1 MRFSSKNSKKNYRA
15 LACAMAMMTGL
26 SAAQV
31 VSAAPTDSGVIV
43 NMKDGKLAAVS
54 ETGAEADIN
63 RNKPAAPTG
72 DEVGEAVELAANAQ
86 DTSNAAKEAV
96 AKWNGERPTDA
107 EVTSSAQALVG
118 KTIMEIRIEGATED
132 VYNTALLSLS
142 SKVGD
147 PMTIDGLSRDAN
159 NIYETGYFYDLYPS
173 FEEIPEGVIV
183 TYHVFTTPIISDI
196 EITGNSKR
204 ESTDKLINAMQLKPG
219 DRLNRVSLQ
228 EDLANIKKVYVN
240 DGYIMAKVHDMGMD
254 EQGKISIQVNE
265 GILEGYKV
273 KGLKKTKEKVVI
285 RELRTKVGEP
295 LNKKDVVR
303 SYNRLMNLNY
313 FESID
318 IKPIPGVE
326 PNACMLEIDIT
337 EKNTGAFGVG
347 AGYSTADG
355 FIGMISIGDSNFR
368 GIGDSIGITYAI
380 SGSSTDARGWSFSY
394 RKPWLDRKE
403 TCGTLKV
410 YDRTYRYNDYGTDGN
425 LIEEMLRK
433 AKGFE
438 IGFTR
443 PVSEYST
450 NGIYFKNSEDDYDTH
465 KSGPV
470 DRSTPAAAP
479 WRDKNFGLTRSIT
492 LSHTTDTRD
501 NIMYPTGGHYVQL
514 AVEFAGLGGDFNYQK
529 YTIDDSA
536 YWKVGRN
543 QIVAFR
549 NCYGHS
555 GSELS
560 YFNTF
565 NIGGQGTLRGYKDDQ
580 FRGDS
585 MYIGSLEFRFPLYN
599 KVKGAVFTDW
609 GGVWGT
615 DWLPRDFDVFHA
627 SIGVGVMVD
636 TPVGPIRIDVG
647 HGSQGNRVHFNVGAS
662 F

>member
-1 MRFSSKNSKKNYRA
+1 
-15 LACAMAMMTGL
+15 MAMMTGL
-26 SAAQV
+26 SVTQI
-31 VSAAPTDSGVIV
+31 VSAAPTDSGVII

-54 ETGAEADIN
+54 ETGAEADIE
-63 RNKPAAPTG
+63 RKKPEAPTG
-72 DEVGEAVELAANAQ
+72 EEIGEAVELAANTQ
-86 DTSNAAKEAV
+86 DTTSAAKEAA
-96 AKWNGERPTDA
+96 AKWNGERPSDA
-107 EVTSSAQALVG
+107 DVTTAAQALVG
-118 KTIMEIRIEGATED
+118 KTIMEIKIEGATED
-132 VYNTALLSLS
+132 VYNTALMSLS

-147 PMTIDGLSRDAN
+147 ALTIDGLSRDAN

-228 EDLANIKKVYVN
+228 EDLANIKKVYIN

-303 SYNRLMNLNY
+303 SYNRLTNLNY

-355 FIGMISIGDSNFR
+355 FIGMVSIGDNNFR
-368 GIGDSIGITYAI
+368 GIGDAISVMYSI
-380 SGSSTDARGWSFSY
+380 SGSSTDARGWAFSY
-394 RKPWLDRKE
+394 RKPWLDKKE
-403 TCGTLKV
+403 TCGILKV
-410 YDRTYRYNDYGTDGN
+410 YDRTYRYNDYDTNGD

-470 DRSTPAAAP
+470 DRSKPLYAP

-514 AVEFAGLGGDFNYQK
+514 AVEFAGMGGDFNYQK

-543 QIVAFR
+543 QIVALR
-549 NCYGHS
+549 NSYGHS
-555 GSELS
+555 NDELS
-560 YFNTF
+560 YFNKF
-565 NIGGQGTLRGYKDDQ
+565 RIGGQGTLRGYKDDQ

-599 KVKGAVFTDW
+599 KVKGAIFTDW
-609 GGVWGT
+609 GAAWGT
-615 DWLPRDFDVFHA
+615 NWLPDDFNDFHA
-627 SIGVGVMVD
+627 SIGVGVMVE
-636 TPVGPIRIDVG
+636 TPVGPVRIDVG

>member
-1 MRFSSKNSKKNYRA
+1 MRFTSKNSKNNYRA
-15 LACAMAMMTGL
+15 LVCAMAMVTGL

-31 VSAAPTDSGVIV
+31 ASAEAPAESGVIV
-43 NMKDGKLAAVS
+43 NMADGKLATVDNN
-54 ETGAEADIN
+54 GNGADIG
-63 RNKPAAPTG
+63 KGKQTG
-72 DEVGEAVELAANAQ
+72 TNEAGGTVVENNADAQ
-86 DTSNAAKEAV
+86 DNVNAAKEAME
-96 AKWNGERPTDA
+96 KWNGERPTDA
-107 EVTSSAQALVG
+107 EVTTAAQALVG
-118 KTIMEIRIEGATED
+118 KTIMDIKIVGATED
-132 VYNTALLSLS
+132 VYNTALLSLD

-147 PMTIDGLSRDAN
+147 TLTIDGLSRDAN

-204 ESTDKLINAMQLKPG
+204 ESTEKLIKAMQLKPG
-219 DRLNRVSLQ
+219 DRLNRRSLQ

-240 DGYIMAKVHDMGMD
+240 DGYIMAKVHDMGID
-254 EQGKISIQVNE
+254 DNGKISIQVNE

-303 SYNRLMNLNY
+303 SYNRLTNLNY

-326 PNACMLEIDIT
+326 PNACMLEIDVT

-347 AGYSTADG
+347 AGYSTGDG
-355 FIGMISIGDSNFR
+355 FIGMINVGDSNFR
-368 GIGDSIGITYAI
+368 GIGDSISVMYSI
-380 SGSSTDARGWSFSY
+380 SGSSTDARGWLFSY
-394 RKPWLDRKE
+394 RKPWLDKKE
-403 TCGTLKV
+403 TAGTIKI
-410 YDRTYRYNDYGTDGN
+410 YNRTYRYNDYDTNGN
-425 LIEEMLRK
+425 LVEEMLRK

-450 NGIYFKNSEDDYDTH
+450 NGIYFKNSDDTYDNH

-470 DRSTPAAAP
+470 DRRQSKWAD
-479 WRDKNFGLTRSIT
+479 WNKKNFGLTRSIT
-492 LSHTTDTRD
+492 LSHVTDTRD
-501 NIMYPTGGHYVQL
+501 NIMYPTDGHHVRL
-514 AVEFAGLGGDFNYQK
+514 AAEFAGLGGDFKFQK
-529 YTIDDSA
+529 YTIDDSI
-536 YWKVGRN
+536 YRKVGRN
-543 QIVAFR
+543 QIVALR
-549 NCYGHS
+549 NAYGHS
-555 GSELS
+555 TSDLS
-560 YFNTF
+560 YFNKF
-565 NIGGQGTLRGYKDDQ
+565 RIGGQGTLRGYRDDQ
-580 FRGDS
+580 YRGNS
-585 MYIGSLEFRFPLYN
+585 MYIGSLEFRFPVAN
-599 KVKGAVFTDW
+599 KIKGAIFTDW
-609 GGVWGT
+609 GAAWDHGWT
-615 DWLPRDFDVFHA
+615 PKHFHA
-627 SIGVGVMVD
+627 SVGVGVMVE

>member
-1 MRFSSKNSKKNYRA
+1 MRFTSKNSKKNYRA
-15 LACAMAMMTGL
+15 LACAMAMVMGL
-26 SAAQV
+26 SAAQIAY
-31 VSAAPTDSGVIV
+31 AAEPSESGVIV
-43 NMKDGKLAAVS
+43 NMSDGKLKAVS
-54 ETGAEADIN
+54 DSGAEADID
-63 RNKPAAPTG
+63 RNKKQAATG
-72 DEVGEAVELAANAQ
+72 AEVGESVENAAKAQ
-86 DTSNAAKEAV
+86 DTTNAAKEAV

-107 EVTSSAQALVG
+107 EVTSAAQTLVG
-118 KTIMEIRIEGATED
+118 KTIMDIKIEGATDD
-132 VYNTALLSLS
+132 VVNTARLALT

-147 PMTIDGLSRDAN
+147 ALTIDGLSRDAN

-204 ESTDKLINAMQLKPG
+204 ESTEKLIKAMQLKPG
-219 DRLNRVSLQ
+219 DRLNRRSLQ

-240 DGYIMAKVHDMGMD
+240 DGYIMAKVHDMGID
-254 EQGKISIQVNE
+254 DNGKISIQVNE

-303 SYNRLMNLNY
+303 SYNRLTNLNY

-337 EKNTGAFGVG
+337 EKNTGNFGVG

-355 FIGMISIGDSNFR
+355 FIGMISVGDSNFR
-368 GIGDSIGITYAI
+368 GVGDSINVMYSI
-380 SGSSTDARGWSFSY
+380 SGSSTDARGWVFSY
-394 RKPWLDRKE
+394 RKPWLDKKE
-403 TCGTLKV
+403 TAGTIKI
-410 YDRTYRYNDYGTDGN
+410 YNRTYRYNDYDTNGN
-425 LIEEMLRK
+425 LVEEMLRK

-438 IGFTR
+438 FGFTR

-450 NGIYFKNSEDDYDTH
+450 NGIYFKNSDDTYDNH

-470 DRSTPAAAP
+470 DRRQSKWAD
-479 WRDKNFGLTRSIT
+479 WNKKNFGLTRSIT
-492 LSHTTDTRD
+492 LSHVTDTRD
-501 NIMYPTGGHYVQL
+501 NIMYPTDGHHVRL
-514 AVEFAGLGGDFNYQK
+514 AAEFAGLGGDFKFQK
-529 YTIDDSA
+529 YTIDDSI
-536 YWKVGRN
+536 YRKVGRN
-543 QIVAFR
+543 QIVALR
-549 NCYGHS
+549 NAYGHS
-555 GSELS
+555 TSDLS
-560 YFNTF
+560 YFNKF
-565 NIGGQGTLRGYKDDQ
+565 RIGGQGTLRGYRDDQ
-580 FRGDS
+580 YRGNS
-585 MYIGSLEFRFPLYN
+585 MYVGSLEFRFPVAN
-599 KVKGAVFTDW
+599 KIKGAIFTDW
-609 GGVWGT
+609 GAAWDHGWT
-615 DWLPRDFDVFHA
+615 PKHFHA
-627 SIGVGVMVD
+627 SVGVGVMVE

>member
-1 MRFSSKNSKKNYRA
+1 MRFASKNSKKNYRA
-15 LACAMAMMTGL
+15 LACAMAMMTSL
-26 SAAQV
+26 SAAQL
-31 VSAAPTDSGVIV
+31 AYAEPTDSGVII

-54 ETGAEADIN
+54 ETGAEADID
-63 RNKPAAPTG
+63 RNKPEAPTG
-72 DEVGEAVELAANAQ
+72 EEFAEEVQMAADAQ
-86 DTSNAAKEAV
+86 NVANGAKEA
-96 AKWNGERPTDA
+96 AEKWNGERPTDA
-107 EVTSSAQALVG
+107 EVTTAAQALVG
-118 KTIMEIRIEGATED
+118 KTIMDLRVEGATED
-132 VYNTALLSLS
+132 VYNTAMLSLY

-147 PMTIDGLSRDAN
+147 SLTIDGLSKDAN

-183 TYHVFTTPIISDI
+183 TYHVFTTPMISDI
-196 EITGNSKR
+196 EITGNSSR

-254 EQGKISIQVNE
+254 ENGKISIQVNE

-303 SYNRLMNLNY
+303 SYNRLTNLNY

-337 EKNTGAFGVG
+337 EKNTGTFGVG

-355 FIGMISIGDSNFR
+355 LIGMISVGDTNFR
-368 GIGDSIGITYAI
+368 GIGDSIGVTFSM

-394 RKPWLDRKE
+394 RKPWLDSKE
-403 TCGTLKV
+403 TAGTIKI
-410 YDRTYRYNDYGTDGN
+410 YNRTYRYNDYNTEGD
-425 LIEEMLRK
+425 LLEEMLRH

-438 IGFTR
+438 LGFTR
-443 PVSEYST
+443 PVSEYSK
-450 NGIYFKNSEDDYDTH
+450 NGIYFKNSDDEYDTH
-465 KSGPV
+465 KSGPI
-470 DRSTPAAAP
+470 DRSKPGWAD
-479 WRDKNFGLTRSIT
+479 WNSRNFGLTRSIT

-501 NIMYPTGGHYVQL
+501 NVMYPTEGHYVQL
-514 AVEFAGLGGDFNYQK
+514 AAEFAGFGGDFNYQK
-529 YTIDDSA
+529 YTIDDSF
-536 YWKVGRN
+536 YRKVGRN
-543 QIVAFR
+543 QIVAVR
-549 NCYGHS
+549 NSYGHS
-555 GSELS
+555 GKNLS
-560 YFNTF
+560 YFNMF
-565 NIGGQGTLRGYKDDQ
+565 RIGGQSTLRGYRDDQ

-585 MYIGSLEFRFPLYN
+585 MYIGSLEFRFPLAN
-599 KVKGAVFTDW
+599 KIKGAIFTDW

-615 DWLPRDFDVFHA
+615 RWVPSEFSVFHA
-627 SIGVGVMVD
+627 SVGFGVMVE

>member
-1 MRFSSKNSKKNYRA
+1 
-15 LACAMAMMTGL
+15 MAMVTGL

-31 VSAAPTDSGVIV
+31 ASAEAPAESGVIV
-43 NMKDGKLAAVS
+43 NMADGKLATVDNN
-54 ETGAEADIN
+54 GNGADIG
-63 RNKPAAPTG
+63 KGKQTG
-72 DEVGEAVELAANAQ
+72 TNEAGGTVVENNADAQ
-86 DTSNAAKEAV
+86 DNVNAAKEAME
-96 AKWNGERPTDA
+96 KWNGERPTDA
-107 EVTSSAQALVG
+107 EVTTAAQALVG
-118 KTIMEIRIEGATED
+118 KTIMDIKIVGATED
-132 VYNTALLSLS
+132 VYNTALLSLD

-147 PMTIDGLSRDAN
+147 TLTIDGLSRDAN

-204 ESTDKLINAMQLKPG
+204 ESTEKLIKAMQLKPG
-219 DRLNRVSLQ
+219 DRLNRRSLQ

-240 DGYIMAKVHDMGMD
+240 DGYIMAKVHDMGID
-254 EQGKISIQVNE
+254 DNGKISIQVNE

-303 SYNRLMNLNY
+303 SYNRLTNLNY

-326 PNACMLEIDIT
+326 PNACMLEIDVT

-347 AGYSTADG
+347 AGYSTGDG
-355 FIGMISIGDSNFR
+355 FIGMINVGDSNFR
-368 GIGDSIGITYAI
+368 GIGDSISVMYSI
-380 SGSSTDARGWSFSY
+380 SGSSTDARGWLFSY
-394 RKPWLDRKE
+394 RKPWLDKKE
-403 TCGTLKV
+403 TAGTIKI
-410 YDRTYRYNDYGTDGN
+410 YNRTYRYNDYDTNGN
-425 LIEEMLRK
+425 LVEEMLRK

-450 NGIYFKNSEDDYDTH
+450 NGIYFKNSDDTYDNH

-470 DRSTPAAAP
+470 DRRQSKWAD
-479 WRDKNFGLTRSIT
+479 WNKKNFGLTRSIT
-492 LSHTTDTRD
+492 LSHVTDTRD
-501 NIMYPTGGHYVQL
+501 NIMYPTDGHHVRL
-514 AVEFAGLGGDFNYQK
+514 AAEFAGLGGDFKFQK
-529 YTIDDSA
+529 YTIDDSI
-536 YWKVGRN
+536 YRKVGRN
-543 QIVAFR
+543 QIVALR
-549 NCYGHS
+549 NAYGHS
-555 GSELS
+555 TSDLS
-560 YFNTF
+560 YFNKF
-565 NIGGQGTLRGYKDDQ
+565 RIGGQGTLRGYRDDQ
-580 FRGDS
+580 YRGNS
-585 MYIGSLEFRFPLYN
+585 MYVGSLEFRFPVAN
-599 KVKGAVFTDW
+599 KIKGAIFTDW
-609 GGVWGT
+609 GAAWDHGWT
-615 DWLPRDFDVFHA
+615 PKHFHA
-627 SIGVGVMVD
+627 SVGVGVMVE

>member
-1 MRFSSKNSKKNYRA
+1 MRFTSNNSKKNYRA
-15 LACAMAMMTGL
+15 LACAMAMVTGL
-26 SAAQV
+26 SAAQIAY
-31 VSAAPTDSGVIV
+31 AAEPSESGVIV
-43 NMKDGKLAAVS
+43 NMSDGKLKAVS
-54 ETGAEADIN
+54 DSGAEADID
-63 RNKPAAPTG
+63 RNKKQAATG
-72 DEVGEAVELAANAQ
+72 AEVGESVENAAKAQ
-86 DTSNAAKEAV
+86 DTTNAAKEAV

-107 EVTSSAQALVG
+107 EVTSAAQTLVG
-118 KTIMEIRIEGATED
+118 KTIMDIKIEGATDD
-132 VYNTALLSLS
+132 VVNTARLALT

-147 PMTIDGLSRDAN
+147 ALTIDGLSRDAN

-204 ESTDKLINAMQLKPG
+204 ESTEKLIKAMQLKPG
-219 DRLNRVSLQ
+219 DRLNRRSLQ

-240 DGYIMAKVHDMGMD
+240 DGYIMAKVHDMGID
-254 EQGKISIQVNE
+254 DNGKISIQVNE

-303 SYNRLMNLNY
+303 SYNRLTNLNY

-337 EKNTGAFGVG
+337 EKNTGNFGVG

-355 FIGMISIGDSNFR
+355 FIGMISVGDSNFR
-368 GIGDSIGITYAI
+368 GVGDSINVMYSI
-380 SGSSTDARGWSFSY
+380 SGSSTDARGWVFSY
-394 RKPWLDRKE
+394 RKPWLDKKE
-403 TCGTLKV
+403 TAGTIKI
-410 YDRTYRYNDYGTDGN
+410 YNRTYRYNDYDTNGN
-425 LIEEMLRK
+425 LVEEMLRK

-438 IGFTR
+438 FGFTR

-450 NGIYFKNSEDDYDTH
+450 NGIYFKNSDDTYDNH

-470 DRSTPAAAP
+470 DRRQSKWAD
-479 WRDKNFGLTRSIT
+479 WNKKNFGLTRSIT
-492 LSHTTDTRD
+492 LSHVTDTRD
-501 NIMYPTGGHYVQL
+501 NIMYPTDGHHVRL
-514 AVEFAGLGGDFNYQK
+514 AAEFAGLGGDFKFQK
-529 YTIDDSA
+529 YTIDDSI
-536 YWKVGRN
+536 YRKVGRN
-543 QIVAFR
+543 QIVALR
-549 NCYGHS
+549 NAYGHS
-555 GSELS
+555 TSDLS
-560 YFNTF
+560 YFNKF
-565 NIGGQGTLRGYKDDQ
+565 RIGGQGTLRGYRDDQ
-580 FRGDS
+580 YRGNS
-585 MYIGSLEFRFPLYN
+585 MYVGSLEFRFPVAN
-599 KVKGAVFTDW
+599 KIKGAIFTDW
-609 GGVWGT
+609 GAAWDHGWT
-615 DWLPRDFDVFHA
+615 PKHFHA
-627 SIGVGVMVD
+627 SVGVGVMVE

>member
-1 MRFSSKNSKKNYRA
+1 MRFTSKNSKKNYRA

-26 SAAQV
+26 SAAQI
-31 VSAAPTDSGVIV
+31 AYAETPAESGVIV

-54 ETGAEADIN
+54 ESGAEADID
-63 RNKPAAPTG
+63 RKKKEAATG
-72 DEVGEAVELAANAQ
+72 AEIGESLEIAANSQ
-86 DTSNAAKEAV
+86 DTTNAAKAAV
-96 AKWNGERPTDA
+96 EKWNGERPTDA
-107 EVTSSAQALVG
+107 EVTSAAQALVG
-118 KTIMEIRIEGATED
+118 KTIMDIKIAGATED
-132 VYNTALLSLS
+132 VYNTAFLSLN

-147 PMTIDGLSRDAN
+147 TLTIDGLSKDAN

-204 ESTDKLINAMQLKPG
+204 ESTEKLIKAMQLKPG

-240 DGYIMAKVHDMGMD
+240 DGYIMAKVHDMGID
-254 EQGKISIQVNE
+254 DHGKISIQVNE

-303 SYNRLMNLNY
+303 SYNRLTNLNY

-337 EKNTGAFGVG
+337 EKNTGTFGVG

-355 FIGMISIGDSNFR
+355 FIGMLSIGDSNFR
-368 GIGDSIGITYAI
+368 GIGDSIGVTFSM

-394 RKPWLDRKE
+394 RKPWLDKKE
-403 TCGTLKV
+403 TAGVLKI
-410 YDRTYRYNDYGTDGN
+410 YNRTYRYNDYDENGD
-425 LIEEMLRK
+425 LLEEMLRK

-443 PVSEYST
+443 PVSEYSK

-465 KSGPV
+465 KSGRI
-470 DRSTPAAAP
+470 DRSKPA
-479 WRDKNFGLTRSIT
+479 WDDWNKKNFGLTRSIT

-501 NIMYPTGGHYVQL
+501 NIMYPTEGHNVQL
-514 AVEFAGLGGDFNYQK
+514 AAEFAGLGGDFKYQK
-529 YTIDDSA
+529 YTIDDSV
-536 YWKVGRN
+536 YRKVGRN
-543 QIVAFR
+543 QIVALR
-549 NCYGHS
+549 NAYGHS
-555 GSELS
+555 TSDLS
-560 YFNTF
+560 YFNKF
-565 NIGGQGTLRGYKDDQ
+565 RIGGQGTLRGYRDDQ
-580 FRGDS
+580 FRGNS
-585 MYIGSLEFRFPLYN
+585 MYVGSLEFRFPVAN
-599 KVKGAVFTDW
+599 KIKGAIFTDW
-609 GGVWGT
+609 GGAWNSG
-615 DWLPRDFDVFHA
+615 WIPKNFHA
-627 SIGVGVMVD
+627 SVGVGVMVE
-636 TPVGPIRIDVG
+636 TPVGPIRIDLG

>member
-1 MRFSSKNSKKNYRA
+1 MRFTSKNSKNNYRA
-15 LACAMAMMTGL
+15 LVCAMAMVTGL

-31 VSAAPTDSGVIV
+31 ASAEAPAESGVIV
-43 NMKDGKLAAVS
+43 NMADGKLATVDNN
-54 ETGAEADIN
+54 GNGADIG
-63 RNKPAAPTG
+63 KGKQTG
-72 DEVGEAVELAANAQ
+72 TNEAGGTVVENNADAQ
-86 DTSNAAKEAV
+86 DNVNAAKEAME
-96 AKWNGERPTDA
+96 KWNGERPTDA
-107 EVTSSAQALVG
+107 EVTTAAQALVG
-118 KTIMEIRIEGATED
+118 KTIMDIKIVGATED
-132 VYNTALLSLS
+132 VYNTALLSLD

-147 PMTIDGLSRDAN
+147 TLTIDGLSRDAN

-204 ESTDKLINAMQLKPG
+204 ESTEKLIKAMQLKPG
-219 DRLNRVSLQ
+219 DRLNRRSLQ

-240 DGYIMAKVHDMGMD
+240 DGYIMAKVHDMGID
-254 EQGKISIQVNE
+254 DNGKISIQVNE

-303 SYNRLMNLNY
+303 SYNRLTNLNY

-326 PNACMLEIDIT
+326 PNACMLEIDVT

-347 AGYSTADG
+347 AGYSTGDG
-355 FIGMISIGDSNFR
+355 FIGMINVGDSNFR
-368 GIGDSIGITYAI
+368 GIGDSISVMYSI
-380 SGSSTDARGWSFSY
+380 SGSSTDARGWLFSY
-394 RKPWLDRKE
+394 RKPWLDKKE
-403 TCGTLKV
+403 TAGTIKI
-410 YDRTYRYNDYGTDGN
+410 YNRTYRYNDYDTNGN
-425 LIEEMLRK
+425 LVEEMLRK

-450 NGIYFKNSEDDYDTH
+450 NGIYFKNSDDTYDNH

-470 DRSTPAAAP
+470 DRRQSKWAD
-479 WRDKNFGLTRSIT
+479 WNKKNFGLTRSIT
-492 LSHTTDTRD
+492 LSHVTDTRD
-501 NIMYPTGGHYVQL
+501 NIMYPTDGHHVRL
-514 AVEFAGLGGDFNYQK
+514 AAEFAGLGGDFKFQK
-529 YTIDDSA
+529 YTIDDSI
-536 YWKVGRN
+536 YRKVGRN
-543 QIVAFR
+543 QIVALR
-549 NCYGHS
+549 NAYGHS
-555 GSELS
+555 TSDLS
-560 YFNTF
+560 YFNKF
-565 NIGGQGTLRGYKDDQ
+565 RIGGQGTLRGYRDDQ
-580 FRGDS
+580 YRGNS
-585 MYIGSLEFRFPLYN
+585 MYVGSLEFRFPVAN
-599 KVKGAVFTDW
+599 KIKGAIFTDW
-609 GGVWGT
+609 GAAWDHGWT
-615 DWLPRDFDVFHA
+615 PKHFHA
-627 SIGVGVMVD
+627 SVGVGVMVE

>member
-1 MRFSSKNSKKNYRA
+1 MRFTSKNSKKNYRA
-15 LACAMAMMTGL
+15 LACAMAMVTGL
-26 SAAQV
+26 SAAQIAY
-31 VSAAPTDSGVIV
+31 AAEPSESGVIV
-43 NMKDGKLAAVS
+43 NMSDGKLKAVS
-54 ETGAEADIN
+54 DSGAEADID
-63 RNKPAAPTG
+63 RNKKQAATG
-72 DEVGEAVELAANAQ
+72 TEVGESVENAAKAQ
-86 DTSNAAKEAV
+86 DTTNAAKEAV

-107 EVTSSAQALVG
+107 EVTSAAQTLVG
-118 KTIMEIRIEGATED
+118 KTIMDIKIEGATDD
-132 VYNTALLSLS
+132 VVNTARLALT

-147 PMTIDGLSRDAN
+147 ALTIDGLSRDAN

-204 ESTDKLINAMQLKPG
+204 ESTEKLIKAMQLKPG
-219 DRLNRVSLQ
+219 DRLNRRSLQ

-240 DGYIMAKVHDMGMD
+240 DGYIMAKVHDMGID
-254 EQGKISIQVNE
+254 DNGKISIQVNE

-303 SYNRLMNLNY
+303 SYNRLTNLNY

-337 EKNTGAFGVG
+337 EKNTGNFGVG

-355 FIGMISIGDSNFR
+355 FIGMISVGDSNFR
-368 GIGDSIGITYAI
+368 GVGDSINVMYSI
-380 SGSSTDARGWSFSY
+380 SGSSTDARGWVFSY
-394 RKPWLDRKE
+394 RKPWLDKKE
-403 TCGTLKV
+403 TAGTIKI
-410 YDRTYRYNDYGTDGN
+410 YNRTYRYNDYDTNGN
-425 LIEEMLRK
+425 LVEEMLRK

-438 IGFTR
+438 FGFTR

-450 NGIYFKNSEDDYDTH
+450 NGIYFKNSDDTYDNH

-470 DRSTPAAAP
+470 DRRQSKWAD
-479 WRDKNFGLTRSIT
+479 WNKKNFGLTRSIT
-492 LSHTTDTRD
+492 LSHVTDTRD
-501 NIMYPTGGHYVQL
+501 NIMYPTNGHHVRL
-514 AVEFAGLGGDFNYQK
+514 AAEFAGLGGDFKFQK
-529 YTIDDSA
+529 YTIDDSI
-536 YWKVGRN
+536 YRKVGRN
-543 QIVAFR
+543 QIVALR
-549 NCYGHS
+549 NAYGHS
-555 GSELS
+555 TSDLS
-560 YFNTF
+560 YFNKF
-565 NIGGQGTLRGYKDDQ
+565 RIGGQGTLRGYRDDQ
-580 FRGDS
+580 YRGNS
-585 MYIGSLEFRFPLYN
+585 MYVGSLEFRFPVAN
-599 KVKGAVFTDW
+599 KIKGAIFTDW
-609 GGVWGT
+609 GAAWDHGWT
-615 DWLPRDFDVFHA
+615 PKHFHA
-627 SIGVGVMVD
+627 SVGVGVMVE

>member
-1 MRFSSKNSKKNYRA
+1 MRFTSKNSKNNYRA
-15 LACAMAMMTGL
+15 LACAMAMVTGL

-31 VSAAPTDSGVIV
+31 ASAEAPAESGVIV
-43 NMKDGKLAAVS
+43 NMADGKLATVDNN
-54 ETGAEADIN
+54 GNGADIG
-63 RNKPAAPTG
+63 KGKQTG
-72 DEVGEAVELAANAQ
+72 TNEAGGTVVENNADAQ
-86 DTSNAAKEAV
+86 DNVNAAKEAME
-96 AKWNGERPTDA
+96 KWNGERPTDA
-107 EVTSSAQALVG
+107 EVTTAAQALVG
-118 KTIMEIRIEGATED
+118 KTIMDIKIVGATED
-132 VYNTALLSLS
+132 VYNTALLSLD

-147 PMTIDGLSRDAN
+147 TLTIDGLSRDAN

-204 ESTDKLINAMQLKPG
+204 ESTEKLIKAMQLKPG
-219 DRLNRVSLQ
+219 DRLNRRSLQ

-240 DGYIMAKVHDMGMD
+240 DGYIMAKVHDMGID
-254 EQGKISIQVNE
+254 DNGKISIQVNE

-303 SYNRLMNLNY
+303 SYNRLTNLNY

-326 PNACMLEIDIT
+326 PNACMLEIDVT

-347 AGYSTADG
+347 AGYSTGDG
-355 FIGMISIGDSNFR
+355 FIGMINVGDSNFR
-368 GIGDSIGITYAI
+368 GIGDSISVMYSI
-380 SGSSTDARGWSFSY
+380 SGSSTDARGWLFSY
-394 RKPWLDRKE
+394 RKPWLDKKE
-403 TCGTLKV
+403 TAGTIKI
-410 YDRTYRYNDYGTDGN
+410 YNRTYRYNDYDTNGN
-425 LIEEMLRK
+425 LVEEMLRK

-450 NGIYFKNSEDDYDTH
+450 NGIYFKNSDDTYDNH

-470 DRSTPAAAP
+470 DRRQSKWAD
-479 WRDKNFGLTRSIT
+479 WNKKNFGLTRSIT
-492 LSHTTDTRD
+492 LSHVTDTRD
-501 NIMYPTGGHYVQL
+501 NIMYPTDGHHVRL
-514 AVEFAGLGGDFNYQK
+514 AAEFAGLGGDFKFQK
-529 YTIDDSA
+529 YTIDDSI
-536 YWKVGRN
+536 YRKVGRN
-543 QIVAFR
+543 QIVALR
-549 NCYGHS
+549 NAYGHS
-555 GSELS
+555 TSDLS
-560 YFNTF
+560 YFNKF
-565 NIGGQGTLRGYKDDQ
+565 RIGGQGTLRGYRDDQ
-580 FRGDS
+580 YRGNS
-585 MYIGSLEFRFPLYN
+585 MYVGSLEFRFPVAN
-599 KVKGAVFTDW
+599 KIKGAIFTDW
-609 GGVWGT
+609 GAAWDHGWT
-615 DWLPRDFDVFHA
+615 PKHFHA
-627 SIGVGVMVD
+627 SVGVGVMVE

>member
-31 VSAAPTDSGVIV
+31 VYAAPTDSGVII

-54 ETGAEADIN
+54 ESGAEADID
-63 RNKPAAPTG
+63 RNKPKAPTG
-72 DEVGEAVELAANAQ
+72 EEVAESVENAAKAQ
-86 DTSNAAKEAV
+86 DTTNAAKEAV

-107 EVTSSAQALVG
+107 EVTSAAQALVG
-118 KTIMEIRIEGATED
+118 KTIMDIKIEGAAED
-132 VYNTALLSLS
+132 VYNTAVLSLS

-147 PMTIDGLSRDAN
+147 TLTIDGLSRDAN

-204 ESTDKLINAMQLKPG
+204 ESTEKLIKAMQLKPG
-219 DRLNRVSLQ
+219 DRLNRMSLQ

-254 EQGKISIQVNE
+254 DNGKISIQVNE

-303 SYNRLMNLNY
+303 SYNRLTNLNY

-337 EKNTGAFGVG
+337 ERNTGAFGVG

-355 FIGMISIGDSNFR
+355 FIGMVSIGDSNFR
-368 GIGDSIGITYAI
+368 GIGDSIGITFSM
-380 SGSSTDARGWSFSY
+380 SGSSTDARGWAFSY
-394 RKPWLDRKE
+394 RKPWLDKKE
-403 TCGTLKV
+403 TAGTIKI
-410 YDRTYRYNDYGTDGN
+410 YNRTYRYNDYDTNGD

-450 NGIYFKNSEDDYDTH
+450 NGIYFKNSEDDYDNH
-465 KSGPV
+465 KSGPI
-470 DRSTPAAAP
+470 DRRQPGWAE
-479 WRDKNFGLTRSIT
+479 WNKENFGLTRSIT

-501 NIMYPTGGHYVQL
+501 NIMYPTGGHNVRL

-529 YTIDDSA
+529 YTIDDSV
-536 YWKVGRN
+536 YWKIGRN
-543 QIVAFR
+543 QIVALR
-549 NCYGHS
+549 NSYGHS
-555 GSELS
+555 NNELS
-560 YFNTF
+560 YFNKF
-565 NIGGQGTLRGYKDDQ
+565 RIGGQGTLRGYKDDQ

-599 KVKGAVFTDW
+599 KVKGAIFTDW
-609 GGVWGT
+609 GAVW
-615 DWLPRDFDVFHA
+615 DNKWVPDDFNDFHA

>member
-86 DTSNAAKEAV
+86 DSSDAAKEAV

-132 VYNTALLSLS
+132 VYNTALMSLS

-147 PMTIDGLSRDAN
+147 ALTIDGLSRDAN
-159 NIYETGYFYDLYPS
+159 NIYETGYFYDLYPT

-204 ESTDKLINAMQLKPG
+204 ESTDKLIKAMQLKPG

-303 SYNRLMNLNY
+303 SYNRLTNLNY

-337 EKNTGAFGVG
+337 EKNTGAFGIG
-347 AGYSTADG
+347 AGYSTSDG
-355 FIGMISIGDSNFR
+355 FIGMVSVGDNNFR
-368 GIGDSIGITYAI
+368 GIGDSISVMYSI
-380 SGSSTDARGWSFSY
+380 SGSSTDARGWMFSY
-394 RKPWLDRKE
+394 RKPWLDKKE
-403 TCGTLKV
+403 TAGIIKV
-410 YDRTYRYNDYGTDGN
+410 YDRTYRYNDYDTNGD

-438 IGFTR
+438 FGFSR

-450 NGIYFKNSEDDYDTH
+450 NGIYFKNSEDTYDTH
-465 KSGPV
+465 KSGL
-470 DRSTPAAAP
+470 DRSTPAFAG

-501 NIMYPTGGHYVQL
+501 NIMYPTGGHFVRL
-514 AVEFAGLGGDFNYQK
+514 AAEFAGFGGDFEYQK

-549 NCYGHS
+549 NSYGHS
-555 GSELS
+555 GSNLGE
-560 YFNTF
+560 FNAF
-565 NIGGQGTLRGYKDDQ
+565 RIGGQGTLRGYKDDQ

-599 KVKGAVFTDW
+599 KVKGAIFTDW
-609 GGVWGT
+609 GATWGT
-615 DWLPRDFDVFHA
+615 NWLPDDFNDFHA
-627 SIGVGVMVD
+627 SIGVGLMVE